1 MRKLLLIL
9 ALLVPSLTWAGTCGN
24 GYSFSQQ
31 LIVKHNLVANST
43 TLTNFP
49 YLVPFNGAATSSITL
64 TALKTVANSGSIQNT
79 AANSAGVTGPAD
91 FIVCDAAS
99 AGNAIKF
106 EIAQYTATS
115 GKMELWVQ
123 IASLSNSADQNIWI
137 FYGNAGVV
145 ATQQDLSM
153 WTDASY
159 VGIFHMADGTTLS
172 ATDSTATLTA
182 AKVGSPTATTGIV
195 DGAMGSVSAANY
207 INITQNAAMRVA
219 STLTVEGWGN
229 PTSCANF
236 GTIVSVP
243 YATSGWASPFQS
255 WTLNTYSTNCQ
266 SRFVVTNSGTSHPV
280 DNQGQ
285 AMNLNQWNQLV
296 GTFDG
301 TTVRSYLNGL
311 QSGTAS
317 FTGTITYPVN
327 ADVAIGQRGTY
338 STGDAF
344 AGSIDEVRIASV
356 TKTADW
362 IKTEYSNATAL
373 TTQLYVA
380 PSPVTNCGTGYLFSR
395 EIRLRRATGSDQT
408 NYPFLLSLDYASL
421 KTVAN
426 GGQVQNTAANALS
439 RTGPADL
446 QFCPDNTGTSN
457 ALKYEVVTYS
467 ATAGTMGAWVQIPT
481 LHSAS
486 TDSIYMYLNNSGQSA
501 SQQDL
506 TMWSD
511 INCTAIWHYPD
522 GVTLDAKDSC
532 PTNSL
537 NGTVNGT
544 TAASSSVINGSVS
557 FPGSAGNN
565 ITFGSTNNYVDPARQ
580 FSVSFWGKTNFVGG
594 SIEFPQFLILHQR
607 AVDAMNIGYASP
619 SNGSYNGF
627 YWGQTNGES
636 WGRFHDNVSLD
647 TNYYNFS
654 SMSYNGADPTA
665 SGSFSTTRNGVSNSI
680 TTAGNFG
687 ATTNENKISQSTTAT
702 STWQGQ
708 IDEARIFAD
717 LKAANWNITD
727 FQTQS
732 GSVVSATAPWN
743 WKAGPYLVVETPPA
757 TPYVRQ
763 WTTCNTDYFSSTCTF
778 AAPLLNG
785 TTLVMLVSYTDTL
798 CSLNTPSDSLTLT
811 YTLRASAK
819 HIGTLHDYEPCIF
832 TAPVT
837 SSAFDTI
844 TLPFTNTAAVIYEVG
859 NMTTSGLVTATD
871 NGAAPPAA
879 LSATS
884 PGANSFLICGTRNTV
899 SGSIPPILPT
909 TSEGYSFYQTAYN
922 GGASDHGSVA
932 YSAYGVV
939 GTGTQSCTL
948 SSGDAAVMA
957 IFGYSAPA
965 TAVRHRVNNF

>member
-1 MRKLLLIL
+1 MRRLLPIL
-9 ALLVPSLTWAGTCGN
+9 ALLFPLSLWAGTCGN

-31 LIVKHNLVANST
+31 LIIKHNLAANST

-91 FIVCDAAS
+91 FIVCNAAS

-137 FYGNAGVV
+137 FYGNSGVS
-145 ATQQDLSM
+145 TSQQDLSM

-159 VGIFHMADGTTLS
+159 VGIFHMSDGSTLS
-172 ATDSTATLTA
+172 ATDSAGTLTA
-182 AKVGSPTATTGIV
+182 AKVGSPTASTGTV
-195 DGAMGSVSAANY
+195 DGAMSSISTSNY
-207 INITQNAAMRVA
+207 INITQNTALRPA
-219 STLTVEGWGN
+219 STLTVEGWVK

-236 GTIVSVP
+236 GTIVSMP
-243 YATSGWASPFQS
+243 YATSGWSSPFQS

-266 SRFVVTNSGTSHPV
+266 SRFVVTSSGTTHPV
-280 DNQGQ
+280 DNQGL
-285 AMNLNQWNQLV
+285 AMTLSTWNQLV

-317 FTGTITYPVN
+317 FSGTITYPVN

-338 STGDAF
+338 SAGDVIA
-344 AGSIDEVRIASV
+344 ADLDEVRISNA
-356 TKTADW
+356 TKSADW
-362 IKTEYSNATAL
+362 IKTEYNNVSSL

-380 PSPVTNCGTGYLFSR
+380 PSPVTNCGSGSSFSR
-395 EIRLRRATGSDQT
+395 EIKLRRAYGADQT

-446 QFCPDNTGTSN
+446 QFCPDNTGTSD

-467 ATAGTMGAWVQIPT
+467 ATAGTMEAWVQIPT

-486 TDSIYMYLNNSGQSA
+486 TDSIYMYLNNSSQTT

-511 INCTAIWHYPD
+511 INCTAVWHFPD
-522 GVTLDAKDSC
+522 GSTLDAKDSC

-537 NGTVNGT
+537 NGTVNGS
-544 TAASSSVINGSVS
+544 TAASANVVNGSAS
-557 FPGSAGNN
+557 FPGSTGSN
-565 ITFGSTNNYVDPARQ
+565 ITFGSTNNYVSSTQQ
-580 FSVSFWGKTNFVGG
+580 FSASFWGKTNFVGG
-594 SIEFPQFLILHQR
+594 SIEFPQFLILHQPST
-607 AVDAMNIGYASP
+607 DAMNIGYASP
-619 SNGSYNGF
+619 NNGSYNGF
-627 YWGQTNGES
+627 YWGQTNSEL

-647 TNYYNFS
+647 TNFYNFS
-654 SMSYNGADPTA
+654 SLSYDGASPTS
-665 SGSFSTTRNGVSNSI
+665 SGSFAVTRNGASNSI
-680 TTAGNFG
+680 TAAGNFG
-687 ATTNENKISQSTTAT
+687 STSNQNKIGQTTTAT

-708 IDEARIFAD
+708 IDEARIFSD

-727 FQTQS
+727 FLTQS

-785 TTLVMLVSYTDTL
+785 TTLVMLVAYTDTL
-798 CSLNTPSDSLTLT
+798 CGSNTPSDSLTLT

-819 HIGTLHDYEPCIF
+819 HVGTIHDYEPCIV
-832 TAPVT
+832 TAPVN

-844 TLPFTNTAAVIYEVG
+844 TLPFTNTAAVVLEVG
-859 NMTTSGLVTATD
+859 NITTSGLVTATD
-871 NGAAPPAA
+871 KRR
-879 LSATS
+879 SATRRTIRDFS
-884 PGANSFLICGTRNTV
+884 WR
-899 SGSIPPILPT
+899 
-909 TSEGYSFYQTAYN
+909 
-922 GGASDHGSVA
+922 
-932 YSAYGVV
+932 
-939 GTGTQSCTL
+939 
-948 SSGDAAVMA
+948 
-957 IFGYSAPA
+957 
-965 TAVRHRVNNF
+965 